1 LNVVQYIMA
10 LVGII
15 DYGAGNLG
23 SVMNALSRLGVK
35 ARFARGPEEL
45 LKDGLFEKILF
56 PGDGHFG
63 SAMAALETSGYGEA
77 VRGWIAADR
86 PFLGICIGLQLL
98 FDSSEEAPGVGGLS
112 VIPGA
117 VKKFPCRKLPQIGWN
132 RTFVRRKQVKTS
144 VFSALPDEEFFYYI
158 HSFYAAP
165 DSDGLVAA
173 EAEYSL
179 RYCSAVER
187 GALAAVQFHPE
198 KSGGAGLALL
208 ENWACRRACS
218 AGSLGEPPARLTRG
232 GKQTGFGAGD
242 STNPRSGFAAVGCA
256 DGAPHTRYEN
266 VGALRGWNT
275 RRGGYGATV
284 CAVGGRLPP
293 SHLKNRNYLAKRIIP
308 CLDVDDGRVV
318 KGVKFAG
325 IVDAGDPVELA
336 RRYNAAGADE
346 LVFLDIGASYK
357 SRDTLLDVVR
367 RVALEVFIP
376 LCVGGG
382 IRSLDDMRLA
392 MGAGAD
398 KVSVCTAALARPELL
413 REMADAYGR
422 QCVVLSL
429 DAKRVGAGEDGGG
442 EKRWNAFSHGGRRDT
457 GVDALEWAARAVE
470 LGAGEILLNS
480 IDADGTA
487 AGYDLELCA
496 AVLEAVPVPVIA
508 SGGAGSL
515 AQIAQAA
522 SIADAALAASL
533 LHFGKTTIPEIKAFL
548 REKGLEVR

>member
-1 LNVVQYIMA
+1 MA
-10 LVGII
+10 LIGVI

-23 SVMNALSRLGVK
+23 SVMNALSRLGVE
-35 ARFARGPEEL
+35 ARFVRGPEEL

-56 PGDGHFG
+56 PGDGHFAA
-63 SAMAALETSGYGEA
+63 AMAALESSGYGEA
-77 VRGWIAADR
+77 VRGWIQADR

-98 FDSSEEAPGVGGLS
+98 FDASEEAPGVGGLS
-112 VIPGA
+112 LIPGV
-117 VKKFPCRKLPQIGWN
+117 VKKFPCRKIPQIGWN
-132 RTFVRRKQVKTS
+132 RTFFRKRNAETGL
-144 VFSALPDEEFFYYI
+144 FRGLPDESFFYYI

-165 DSDGLVAA
+165 DDGEAVAA

-198 KSGGAGLALL
+198 KSGDAGLALL
-208 ENWACRRACS
+208 ENWA
-218 AGSLGEPPARLTRG
+218 RG
-232 GKQTGFGAGD
+232 GSPVSSGGVAGGNAAPKAGAFGPG
-242 STNPRSGFAAVGCA
+242 
-256 DGAPHTRYEN
+256 
-266 VGALRGWNT
+266 
-275 RRGGYGATV
+275 GATHTV
-284 CAVGGRLPP
+284 VKASTAPAEGGSGRPEGAVAGGETSP
-293 SHLKNRNYLAKRIIP
+293 LKTHLAKRIIP

-325 IVDAGDPVELA
+325 IADAGDPVELA
-336 RRYNAAGADE
+336 RRYNEAGADE

-367 RVALEVFIP
+367 RVAREVFIP

-398 KVSVCTAALARPELL
+398 KASVCTAALERPELL

-429 DAKRVGAGEDGGG
+429 DAKRVGEADG
-442 EKRWNAFSHGGRRDT
+442 KPRWNAFSHGGRRDT
-457 GVDALEWAARAVE
+457 GLDALAWAVRAVD

-480 IDADGTA
+480 IDADGTE
-487 AGYDLELCA
+487 AGYDLELTA

-515 AQIAQAA
+515 AQIARAA
-522 SIADAALAASL
+522 SLADAALVASL
-533 LHFGKTTIPEIKAFL
+533 LHFGKTTIPEIKDFL
-548 REKGLEVR
+548 RGEGVEVRAGGGVS